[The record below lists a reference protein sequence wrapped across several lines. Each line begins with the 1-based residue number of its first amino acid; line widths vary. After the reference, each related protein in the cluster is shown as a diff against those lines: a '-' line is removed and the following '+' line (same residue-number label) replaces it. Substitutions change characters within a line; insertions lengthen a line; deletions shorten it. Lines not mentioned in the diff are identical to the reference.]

1 MLSHDLLTNSK
12 VSTDS
17 LLARF
22 LVHFYRPLDGK
33 NYIVMNSWFPGSR
46 EGSGV
51 PAGGLLS
58 EPESDQFGLMY
69 KYDLK
74 GAVVRSP
81 PTASYTPPL
90 ILSFFGPT
98 LPSSYF
104 SSFSSSPSASS
115 FPPPVSRL
123 SFCSALNTRPM
134 HHVRSCKCPR
144 MFFKIVFCFKTKNT
158 VVHLVVCA
166 AGTDSDKVLLWEGGR
181 PGNKGAHA
189 AVKSVFDGMK
199 LQVTQEQKLEICTR
213 IQKDCGWL
221 SKLELMDYSLLVG
234 VYSTP
239 LAAISRR
246 GASFPRVRCGDHLPY
261 VAVHDGRLYAYYF
274 GIIDFLYGTIPP
286 AFDYTLQTHAS
297 ARAHAR
303 TCKMPRVVARSAIHC
318 TCTQYH
324 PSHCLLIDAHV

>member
-1 MLSHDLLTNSK
+1 M
-12 VSTDS
+12 
-17 LLARF
+17 
-22 LVHFYRPLDGK
+22 
-33 NYIVMNSWFPGSR
+33 
-46 EGSGV
+46 

-90 ILSFFGPT
+90 ILSFFGST

-115 FPPPVSRL
+115 FPPPVSRNTILLPNTRL
-123 SFCSALNTRPM
+123 SFCSALEHPPNALCARAN
-134 HHVRSCKCPR
+134 VLGCFLK
-144 MFFKIVFCFKTKNT
+144 KVFCFKTKNT
-158 VVHLVVCA
+158 VVHLLACA

-239 LAAISRR
+239 LAAINRR
-246 GASFPRVRCGDHLPY
+246 GASFPRARCGDHLPY

-286 AFDYTLQTHAS
+286 AFNCTLQTHAS
-297 ARAHAR
+297 ARAHAH

-324 PSHCLLIDAHV
+324 PSHCLLIDAYV